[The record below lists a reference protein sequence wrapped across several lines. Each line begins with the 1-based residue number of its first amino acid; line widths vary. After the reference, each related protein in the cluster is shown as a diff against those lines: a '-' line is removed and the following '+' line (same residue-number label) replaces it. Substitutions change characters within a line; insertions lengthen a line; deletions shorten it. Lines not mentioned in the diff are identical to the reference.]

1 VPGPRQQHDVSGP
14 VVVGWDGSAAAGVAL
29 DRAIE
34 EASSADARLVV
45 VTVSAIPLES
55 EGPMGLG
62 ALDGPPMPLPLGE
75 PPEVEHLFA
84 AARERIEPAGVSADY
99 VWDSGEPA
107 DAIVREARNR
117 QAGVIVLGK
126 GHHSR
131 LGRWLGADVAAGV
144 ERAVGADCR
153 VIVVDA

>member
-1 VPGPRQQHDVSGP
+1 VSGP

-34 EASSADARLVV
+34 EASSAGASLVV
-45 VTVSAIPLES
+45 VTVSAMPFEV
-55 EGPMGLG
+55 EGPMSVGTLE
-62 ALDGPPMPLPLGE
+62 GPATSLPLVE

-99 VWDSGEPA
+99 VWEAGDPA
-107 DAIVREARNR
+107 AAIVREARNR
-117 QAGVIVLGK
+117 HAGAIVVGK

-144 ERAVGADCR
+144 ESAIGNDCR